1 MKNIFKSTLKKAI
14 ILFSLNI
21 LLYSCMMDQKI
32 DSRILNILN
41 KSNEKVFYF
50 ESQNDSLNL
59 PFKTEDIYNDSL
71 QLDFY
76 SIVKDDSTTFSP
88 RGTWE
93 NYLSKCSNNKLRIFV
108 IRKSLIDKYGWKI
121 VKSRELYNNKFVLN
135 VSMMDQLNWN
145 LTIK

>member
-1 MKNIFKSTLKKAI
+1 
-14 ILFSLNI
+14 
-21 LLYSCMMDQKI
+21 MDQKI

-50 ESQNDSLNL
+50 ESQNDFLNL
-59 PFKTEDIYNDSL
+59 PFKIEDIYNDSL
-71 QLDFY
+71 QLDYY
-76 SIVKDDSTTFSP
+76 SIEKDDSTTFSP

-121 VKSRELYNNKFVLN
+121 VNSRKLYNNKFVLN
-135 VSMMDQLNWN
+135 VSMMDKLNWN
-145 LTIK
+145 LTIR